1 MSIYLSCGKQAG
13 LEGIATDVLVKALG
27 ASECNSF
34 QFGVGLGV
42 SITKGGVE
50 KSSPSLSEIVLTK
63 AFDSMSPALF
73 INCCLG
79 TTITKVQIDFTGTSG
94 DTKKGSLVYL
104 TYELKNAIIT
114 GHSISSGG
122 DKPSE
127 SISFA
132 YEEMAMTYKTPPVT
146 EKNKDGSPVV
156 QKWSIITNAKP

>member
-1 MSIYLSCGKQAG
+1 MAIYLSCGKQAG
-13 LEGIATDVLVKALG
+13 LEGIATDALVKDKG

-42 SITKGGVE
+42 SISKGGVE
-50 KSSPSLSEIVLTK
+50 KSSASLSEITLSK
-63 AFDSMSPALF
+63 NFDSMSPALF

-79 TTITKVQIDFTGTSG
+79 TTINKVEIDFSGTAG
-94 DTKKGSLVYL
+94 DAAKGSVIYL
-104 TYELKNAIIT
+104 TYELTNAIIT

-132 YEEMAMTYKTPPVT
+132 YETIVMTYNTPPKT
-146 EKNKDGSPVV
+146 AKNKDGSPVV
-156 QKWSIITNAKP
+156 QKFSIIANTKT

>member
-1 MSIYLSCGKQAG
+1 MSIFLSCGKQDG
-13 LEGIATDVLVKALG
+13 LEGIATDASVKALG

-42 SITKGGVE
+42 SISKGGVE
-50 KSSPSLSEIVLTK
+50 KSSPSLSEITLTK
-63 AFDSMSPALF
+63 SFDSMSPALF

-94 DTKKGSLVYL
+94 DAAKGSLVYL
-104 TYELKNAIIT
+104 TYELKNAVIT

-127 SISFA
+127 SLSFA
-132 YEEMAMTYKTPPVT
+132 YEHIKMTYKTPPAT
-146 EKNKDGSPVV
+146 AKNKDGSPVV
-156 QKWSIITNAKP
+156 QNWSIIENKKG